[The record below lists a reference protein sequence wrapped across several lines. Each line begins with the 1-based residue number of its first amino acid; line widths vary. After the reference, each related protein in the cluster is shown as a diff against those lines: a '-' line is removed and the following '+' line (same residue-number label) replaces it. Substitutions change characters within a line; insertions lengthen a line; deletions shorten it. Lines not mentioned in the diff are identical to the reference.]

1 MRSRVRPSCARRI
14 ASETT
19 VVLSCPVECG
29 IGHAGTWPIVIRTSD
44 AGRALEDPRQ
54 AADAAR
60 GLAEL
65 TDGRGATREAGLLE
79 EALEDRVSLGHQDA
93 SGPERDEVERGAP
106 LGRRALGQEDHAVA
120 ARAERFDGGHRQAA

>member
-29 IGHAGTWPIVIRTSD
+29 VGHAGTWPIVTRTSG

-79 EALEDRVSLGHQDA
+79 EALEGRVAVGHEDPSRPQ
-93 SGPERDEVERGAP
+93 RDEVQRGVP
-106 LGRRALGQEDHAVA
+106 F
-120 ARAERFDGGHRQAA
+120 ARPA

>member
-29 IGHAGTWPIVIRTSD
+29 VGHAGPWPVVTRTSG

-65 TDGRGATREAGLLE
+65 ADGRGATREAGLLE
-79 EALEDRVSLGHQDA
+79 EALENRVALGHQDA
-93 SGPERDEVERGAP
+93 TRPERGEVER
-106 LGRRALGQEDHAVA
+106 
-120 ARAERFDGGHRQAA
+120 